1 MLNGSNEEEAVLR
14 IRSSRKRTNI
24 LREPE
29 YIVIEFLCKI
39 MPRWISPDMLSAI
52 GMAGSIL
59 SACSIFFATYNR
71 ATLLLVVP
79 GMIIQWFGDS
89 LDGRIAY
96 YRNQPR
102 KWYGWLLDM
111 NLDWIST
118 VLLATA
124 FLYYI
129 SDYPLLAFLFMAAY
143 GQTFILAIM
152 RYRITDIFL
161 IDADSPIGPTELRI
175 ILTVSTAMEYF
186 IPGFIIWFG
195 VAGILVISILNAVD
209 FFRLIKIANAKDI
222 EEAALVGK
230 KIPPPAVH
238 HITTDNTPIEL

>member
-1 MLNGSNEEEAVLR
+1 MQEKLDEAALR

-24 LREPE
+24 LRVPE
-29 YIVIEFLCKI
+29 YAVIEFLCKL

-52 GMAGSIL
+52 GMVGSAI
-59 SACSIFFATYNR
+59 SACSIFFATHNR
-71 ATLLLVVP
+71 VYLLLVVP

-118 VLLATA
+118 VMLATA
-124 FLYYI
+124 FLYYM

-152 RYRITDIFL
+152 RYRITDVFL

-186 IPGFIIWFG
+186 VPGFLFCFG
-195 VAGILVISILNAVD
+195 VAGIAVISTLNLVD
-209 FFRLIKIANAKDI
+209 FFRLMKLANAKDA
-222 EEAALVGK
+222 EEMGK
-230 KIPPPAVH
+230 R
-238 HITTDNTPIEL
+238 TSDS